1 MRRTRRAGVDGLFA
15 STSLMKFTY
24 KQFIIGVLIGW
35 FGAMIV
41 TKYWIQIK
49 DFLHSL
55 F

>member
-1 MRRTRRAGVDGLFA
+1 
-15 STSLMKFTY
+15 MKFTY
-24 KQFIIGVLIGW
+24 KQFIIGVSIGW
-35 FGAMIV
+35 FGAMFI

>member
-1 MRRTRRAGVDGLFA
+1 
-15 STSLMKFTY
+15 MKFTY
-24 KQFIIGVLIGW
+24 KQFIIGVSIGW
-35 FGAMIV
+35 IFGMIV